1 MEPSCPLYFPLY
13 PPDHLLPGLKE
24 YLEDPTPLLAAL
36 EHRLPTDSSK
46 VWTKR
51 AVQETSSSGSRNR
64 LVVGSRK
71 LVFLHSTTSKW
82 CRMKMGSSSG
92 RKEKVKGG
100 KNGWSKKGRLPKQ
113 RSIFKKGRFSK
124 KGRLPKQ
131 RLIGKECLIKKR
143 PIAKTKA
150 DWQ

>member
-92 RKEKVKGG
+92 RKEKVKEG
-100 KNGWSKKGRLPKQ
+100 KIGWSKKKEKETEAEGDY
-113 RSIFKKGRFSK
+113 RSKD
-124 KGRLPKQ
+124 
-131 RLIGKECLIKKR
+131 KEATCVDGGVLVGSSFIMQIR
-143 PIAKTKA
+143 RI
-150 DWQ
+150 